1 MKQLVKAF
9 EELKINYDDILLKK
23 YETYMEGILK
33 WNEAVN
39 LTSITE
45 PSQFIQKHYIDSLLS
60 VIYKEFQN
68 AELIIDVGTGGF
80 STCSSR

>member
-33 WNEAVN
+33 WMR
-39 LTSITE
+39 L
-45 PSQFIQKHYIDSLLS
+45 
-60 VIYKEFQN
+60 
-68 AELIIDVGTGGF
+68 
-80 STCSSR
+80 